1 MSKVLNEIT
10 PLSEKDC
17 FYIVERHKSEFL
29 FPLHTHEEYE
39 LNFIEHGKGVR
50 RIVGDSVEE
59 IGNYELTLVAGG
71 ELAHAWEQ
79 GRCTE
84 PDVREITIQ
93 FSPQLFTSDML
104 ARNQFSSIKKMLDRA
119 RLGLNF
125 SMGAIMKVYSRLD
138 TLATTPDR
146 FDQFLHF
153 LKILYDLSL
162 DADARTLASSSYAQA
177 DQQVESRRIK
187 KVKDYIAVHY
197 ADQVR
202 LEEMALLAGM
212 ILSLLGQGIEPK
224 RAVSA
229 AVWLRP
235 ASRKSATAAASTTFP
250 ISTGLL
256 KPDGVTPP
264 GISAPFLPKTAYL
277 YNRSQKSINFRL
289 FSICLPYMHDVF
301 LHQINIYVGQHNENN
316 T

>member
-79 GRCTE
+79 GRCTA

-212 ILSLLGQGIEPK
+212 SASAFSRFFKQHTGRSFVDYVIDIRLGN
-224 RAVSA
+224 A
-229 AVWLRP
+229 ARMLVD
-235 ASRKSATAAASTTFP
+235 TET
-250 ISTGLL
+250 
-256 KPDGVTPP
+256 
-264 GISAPFLPKTAYL
+264 GISEICYSCGFNNLSNF
-277 YNRSQKSINFRL
+277 NRTFKARRGYTPRDFRAL
-289 FSICLPYMHDVF
+289 FTKNRVF
-301 LHQINIYVGQHNENN
+301 V
-316 T
+316 

>member
-138 TLATTPDR
+138 TLAPTPDR

-212 ILSLLGQGIEPK
+212 SASAFSRFFKQHTGRNFVDYVIDIRLGN
-224 RAVSA
+224 A
-229 AVWLRP
+229 ARMLVD
-235 ASRKSATAAASTTFP
+235 TET
-250 ISTGLL
+250 
-256 KPDGVTPP
+256 
-264 GISAPFLPKTAYL
+264 GISEICYSCGFNNLSNF
-277 YNRSQKSINFRL
+277 NRTFKARRGYTPRDFRAL
-289 FSICLPYMHDVF
+289 FTKNRVF
-301 LHQINIYVGQHNENN
+301 V
-316 T
+316 

>member
-162 DADARTLASSSYAQA
+162 DTDARTLASSSYAQA

-212 ILSLLGQGIEPK
+212 SASAFSRFFKQHTGRNFVDYVIDIRLGN
-224 RAVSA
+224 A
-229 AVWLRP
+229 ARMLVD
-235 ASRKSATAAASTTFP
+235 TET
-250 ISTGLL
+250 
-256 KPDGVTPP
+256 
-264 GISAPFLPKTAYL
+264 GISEICYSCGFNNLSNF
-277 YNRSQKSINFRL
+277 NRTFKARRGYTPRDFRAL
-289 FSICLPYMHDVF
+289 FTKNRVF
-301 LHQINIYVGQHNENN
+301 V
-316 T
+316 

>member
-79 GRCTE
+79 GRCTA

-177 DQQVESRRIK
+177 DQQLESRRIK

-212 ILSLLGQGIEPK
+212 SASAFSRFFKQHTGRNFVDYVIDIRLGN
-224 RAVSA
+224 A
-229 AVWLRP
+229 ARMLVD
-235 ASRKSATAAASTTFP
+235 TET
-250 ISTGLL
+250 
-256 KPDGVTPP
+256 
-264 GISAPFLPKTAYL
+264 GISEICYSCGFNNLSNF
-277 YNRSQKSINFRL
+277 NRTFKARRGYTPRDFRAL
-289 FSICLPYMHDVF
+289 FTKNRVF
-301 LHQINIYVGQHNENN
+301 V
-316 T
+316 

>member
-162 DADARTLASSSYAQA
+162 DTDARTLASSSYAQA

-202 LEEMALLAGM
+202 LEDMAQLAGM
-212 ILSLLGQGIEPK
+212 SASAFSRFFKQHTGRNFVDYVIDIRLGN
-224 RAVSA
+224 A
-229 AVWLRP
+229 ARMLVD
-235 ASRKSATAAASTTFP
+235 TET
-250 ISTGLL
+250 
-256 KPDGVTPP
+256 
-264 GISAPFLPKTAYL
+264 GISEICYSCGFNNLSNF
-277 YNRSQKSINFRL
+277 NRTFKARRGYTPRDFRAL
-289 FSICLPYMHDVF
+289 FTKNRVF
-301 LHQINIYVGQHNENN
+301 V
-316 T
+316 

>member
-79 GRCTE
+79 GRCTA

-212 ILSLLGQGIEPK
+212 SASAFSRFFKQHTGRNFVDYVIDIRLGN
-224 RAVSA
+224 A
-229 AVWLRP
+229 ARMLVD
-235 ASRKSATAAASTTFP
+235 TET
-250 ISTGLL
+250 
-256 KPDGVTPP
+256 
-264 GISAPFLPKTAYL
+264 GISEICYSCGFNNLSNF
-277 YNRSQKSINFRL
+277 NRTFKARRGYTPRDFRAL
-289 FSICLPYMHDVF
+289 FTKNRVF
-301 LHQINIYVGQHNENN
+301 V
-316 T
+316 

>member
-162 DADARTLASSSYAQA
+162 DTDARTLASSSYAQA

-212 ILSLLGQGIEPK
+212 SASAFSRFFKQHTGRNFVDYVIDIRLGNAARLLVDTE
-224 RAVSA
+224 
-229 AVWLRP
+229 
-235 ASRKSATAAASTTFP
+235 T
-250 ISTGLL
+250 
-256 KPDGVTPP
+256 
-264 GISAPFLPKTAYL
+264 GISEICYSCGFNNLSNF
-277 YNRSQKSINFRL
+277 NRTFKARRGYTPRDFRAL
-289 FSICLPYMHDVF
+289 FTKNRVF
-301 LHQINIYVGQHNENN
+301 V
-316 T
+316 